1 MVLWKLITISSSVI
15 DYSECVT
22 LLCTRRDNGY
32 EEDILN
38 ILSIINFQYSINLY
52 QYKSIIL
59 FPGKIQNS
67 ALTMLLAGD
76 IVLRLGGLTC
86 WMYDLRLAP
95 RKEPEPTLEVWVPSA
110 RRACSACWSGGR
122 LPTATIVWNRQ
133 RLYSGAISRLS
144 NRPTFSPD
152 LYSAGSLLLT
162 DFLRNGSYR
171 DDNDS
176 IHTRYYLSSFLS
188 RKTILTKTCMHY
200 TLPIYIIVQLS
211 CANSKNVL
219 AILML

>member
-1 MVLWKLITISSSVI
+1 MIYLYISSI
-15 DYSECVT
+15 
-22 LLCTRRDNGY
+22 
-32 EEDILN
+32 
-38 ILSIINFQYSINLY
+38 
-52 QYKSIIL
+52 SIIL
-59 FPGKIQNS
+59 FPGKILNS

-76 IVLRLGGLTC
+76 IVLRLAGLTC

-95 RKEPEPTLEVWVPSA
+95 RRVPEPTLEVWVPSA

-122 LPTATIVWNRQ
+122 LPTATTVWNKQ

-144 NRPTFSPD
+144 NRPTI
-152 LYSAGSLLLT
+152 SLLLT

-171 DDNDS
+171 DDNDC
-176 IHTRYYLSSFLS
+176 IHTRYYMNSFLS

-200 TLPIYIIVQLS
+200 TLPIYIIEQLS

>member
-1 MVLWKLITISSSVI
+1 M
-15 DYSECVT
+15 
-22 LLCTRRDNGY
+22 
-32 EEDILN
+32 
-38 ILSIINFQYSINLY
+38 
-52 QYKSIIL
+52 
-59 FPGKIQNS
+59 FPRKIQNS

-76 IVLRLGGLTC
+76 IVLRLACLTC

-95 RKEPEPTLEVWVPSA
+95 RRELEPTLEVWVPSA

-122 LPTATIVWNRQ
+122 LPTATTVWNKQ
-133 RLYSGAISRLS
+133 HYLYSGAISRLS
-144 NRPTFSPD
+144 NRPTI
-152 LYSAGSLLLT
+152 SLLLT

-171 DDNDS
+171 DDNDC
-176 IHTRYYLSSFLS
+176 IHTRYYMNSVLS

-200 TLPIYIIVQLS
+200 TLPIYIIEPLS